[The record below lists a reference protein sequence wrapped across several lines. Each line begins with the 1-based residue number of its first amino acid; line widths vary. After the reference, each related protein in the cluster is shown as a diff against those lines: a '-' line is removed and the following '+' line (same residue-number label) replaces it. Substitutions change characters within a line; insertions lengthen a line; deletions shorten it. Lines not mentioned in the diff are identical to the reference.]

1 MQITAMGFDQML
13 LSGEGM
19 PIQVNSNV
27 RLFLHGLPVLTSRS
41 KALTTLRIVGLKEP
55 GPGFTQLLRTALE
68 ASPSLTRLSLSGC
81 LLASPKNSVRYRPR
95 SRRAN
100 CACSRSRNSLATP
113 YSSRSP
119 AAPVSS
125 PISICRV
132 RRMVV

>member
-13 LSGEGM
+13 LSGESM

-41 KALTTLRIVGLKEP
+41 KALTTLRLVGLKEP

-81 LLASPKNSVRYRPR
+81 LLASPKNSVRHRPVP
-95 SRRAN
+95 SRG
-100 CACSRSRNSLATP
+100 C
-113 YSSRSP
+113 
-119 AAPVSS
+119 
-125 PISICRV
+125 
-132 RRMVV
+132 